1 MMNKLSKKTICLAAA
16 ALALT
21 GTLAVGSA
29 YAYFTTYSEA
39 KGNVVFQM
47 GETRTEPDEKVIE
60 GKKIVSIKNTG
71 DYDCYIR
78 IRAYAGNNYN
88 LTYEDGGSG
97 KWYDGKDGYWYY
109 KDILTVGS
117 TSTSKS
123 KTVNVILPQ
132 ELLKDVTDEKDLNVI
147 VIQECTPVQY
157 DDNGEPYADW
167 NATFE
172 DSQS

>member
-39 KGNVVFQM
+39 KGNVVFEL
-47 GETRTEPDEKVIE
+47 GETRTEPHEEVKG
-60 GKKIVSIKNTG
+60 GKKIVSIENTG

-88 LTYEDGGSG
+88 LTYEDGGSR

-109 KDILTVGS
+109 RDILTVGS
-117 TSTSKS
+117 FSEK
-123 KTVNVILPQ
+123 VNVILPP

-167 NATFE
+167 NVTFE

>member
-16 ALALT
+16 AVALT

-47 GETRTEPDEKVIE
+47 GETQTKPHEEVKE
-60 GKKIVSIKNTG
+60 GKKIVSIENTG

-78 IRAYAGNNYN
+78 VKAYAGNNYN
-88 LTYEDGGSG
+88 LSYADGGSG
-97 KWYDGKDGYWYY
+97 KWYDGGDGYWYY
-109 KDILTVGS
+109 KDILEAGS
-117 TSTSKS
+117 TSE
-123 KTVNVILPQ
+123 TVLVNIPK
-132 ELLKDVTDEKDLNVI
+132 ELLEDITDEKDLNVI

-157 DDNGEPYADW
+157 DDDGEPYADW
-167 NATFE
+167 NVTFE
-172 DSQS
+172 DSRS

>member
-16 ALALT
+16 AMALT

-39 KGNVVFQM
+39 KGNVVFEM
-47 GETRTEPDEKVIE
+47 GKTHTEPHEKVKE
-60 GKKIVSIKNTG
+60 GKKIVSIENTG

-88 LTYEDGGSG
+88 LTYEDGGFG

-117 TSTSKS
+117 TS

-157 DDNGEPYADW
+157 DDNGEPNADW

>member
-1 MMNKLSKKTICLAAA
+1 MSKLSKKTICLAAA
-16 ALALT
+16 AVALT

-47 GETRTEPDEKVIE
+47 GETRTEPHEEVKE
-60 GKKIVSIKNTG
+60 GKKIVSIENTG

-78 IRAYAGNNYN
+78 VKAYAGNNYN
-88 LTYEDGGSG
+88 LSYADGGSG
-97 KWYDGKDGYWYY
+97 KWYDGGDGYWYY
-109 KDILTVGS
+109 KDILEAGS
-117 TSTSKS
+117 TSE
-123 KTVNVILPQ
+123 TVLVNIPK
-132 ELLKDVTDEKDLNVI
+132 ELLEDITDEKDLNVI

-167 NATFE
+167 NVTFE
-172 DSQS
+172 DSRS

>member
-39 KGNVVFQM
+39 KGNVVFEL
-47 GETRTEPDEKVIE
+47 GETRTEPHEEVKG
-60 GKKIVSIKNTG
+60 GKKIVSIENTG

-78 IRAYAGNNYN
+78 IRAYAGNNYK
-88 LTYEDGGSG
+88 LTYEDGGFG

-109 KDILTVGS
+109 RDILTVGS
-117 TSTSKS
+117 FSEK
-123 KTVNVILPQ
+123 VNVIIPP

-167 NATFE
+167 NVTFE

>member
-1 MMNKLSKKTICLAAA
+1 MMNKLSKRTICLAAA
-16 ALALT
+16 AVALT

-71 DYDCYIR
+71 DYDCYVR

-117 TSTSKS
+117 TPSE
-123 KTVNVILPQ
+123 TVLVNIPK
-132 ELLKDVTDEKDLNVI
+132 ELLEDITDEKDLNVI

-157 DDNGEPYADW
+157 DDDGEPYPDW
-167 NATFE
+167 NVTFE
-172 DSQS
+172 DSRS

>member
-16 ALALT
+16 AVALT

-47 GETRTEPDEKVIE
+47 GETRTEPHEEVKE
-60 GKKIVSIKNTG
+60 GKKIVSIENTG

-78 IRAYAGNNYN
+78 VKAYAGKNYN
-88 LTYEDGGSG
+88 LSYADGGSG
-97 KWYDGKDGYWYY
+97 KWYDGGDGYWYY
-109 KDILTVGS
+109 KDILEAGS
-117 TSTSKS
+117 TSE
-123 KTVNVILPQ
+123 TVLVNIPK
-132 ELLKDVTDEKDLNVI
+132 ELLEDITDEKDLNVI

-167 NATFE
+167 NVTFE
-172 DSQS
+172 DSRS

>member
-39 KGNVVFQM
+39 KGNVVFEL
-47 GETRTEPDEKVIE
+47 GETRTEPHEEVKD
-60 GKKIVSIKNTG
+60 GKKIVSIENTG

-78 IRAYAGNNYN
+78 IRAYAGNNYK
-88 LTYEDGGSG
+88 LTYEDGGSR
-97 KWYDGKDGYWYY
+97 KWYGKDGYWYY
-109 KDILTVGS
+109 RDILTVGS
-117 TSTSKS
+117 FSEK
-123 KTVNVILPQ
+123 VNVILPP

-167 NATFE
+167 NVTFE

>member
-1 MMNKLSKKTICLAAA
+1 MMNKLSKKTICLAAV

-39 KGNVVFQM
+39 KGNVVFEL
-47 GETRTEPDEKVIE
+47 GETRTEPHEEVIG
-60 GKKIVSIKNTG
+60 GKKIVSIENTG

-78 IRAYAGNNYN
+78 IRAYAGNNYK
-88 LTYEDGGSG
+88 LTYEDDGSG

-109 KDILTVGS
+109 RDILTVGS
-117 TSTSKS
+117 FSEK
-123 KTVNVILPQ
+123 VNVILPQ

-167 NATFE
+167 DVTFE

>member
-1 MMNKLSKKTICLAAA
+1 MMSKLSKKTICLAAA
-16 ALALT
+16 AVALT

-47 GETRTEPDEKVIE
+47 GETRTEPHEEVKK
-60 GKKIVSIKNTG
+60 GKKIVSIENTG

-78 IRAYAGNNYN
+78 VKAYAGNNYN
-88 LTYEDGGSG
+88 LSYADGGSG
-97 KWYDGKDGYWYY
+97 KWYDGGDGYWYY
-109 KDILTVGS
+109 KDILEAGS
-117 TSTSKS
+117 TSE
-123 KTVNVILPQ
+123 TVLVNIPK
-132 ELLKDVTDEKDLNVI
+132 ELLEDITDEKDLNVI

-167 NATFE
+167 NVTFE
-172 DSQS
+172 DSRS

>member
-1 MMNKLSKKTICLAAA
+1 MMSKLSKKTICLAAA
-16 ALALT
+16 VALT

-47 GETRTEPDEKVIE
+47 GETRTEPHEEVKE
-60 GKKIVSIKNTG
+60 GKKIVSIENTG

-78 IRAYAGNNYN
+78 VKAYAGNNYN
-88 LTYEDGGSG
+88 LSYADGGSG
-97 KWYDGKDGYWYY
+97 KWYDGGDGYWYY
-109 KDILTVGS
+109 KDILEAGS
-117 TSTSKS
+117 TSE
-123 KTVNVILPQ
+123 TVLVNIPK
-132 ELLKDVTDEKDLNVI
+132 ELLEDITDEKDLNVI

-167 NATFE
+167 NVTFE
-172 DSQS
+172 DSRS

>member
-1 MMNKLSKKTICLAAA
+1 MMSKLSKKTICLAAA
-16 ALALT
+16 AVALT

-47 GETRTEPDEKVIE
+47 GETRTEPHEEVKE
-60 GKKIVSIKNTG
+60 GKKIVSIENTG

-78 IRAYAGNNYN
+78 VKAYAGNSYN
-88 LTYEDGGSG
+88 LSYADGGSG
-97 KWYDGKDGYWYY
+97 KWYDGGDGYWYY
-109 KDILTVGS
+109 KDILEAGS
-117 TSTSKS
+117 TSE
-123 KTVNVILPQ
+123 TVLVNIPK
-132 ELLKDVTDEKDLNVI
+132 ELLEDITDEKDLNVI

-167 NATFE
+167 NVTFE
-172 DSQS
+172 DSRS

>member
-39 KGNVVFQM
+39 KGNVVFEL
-47 GETRTEPDEKVIE
+47 GETRTEPHEEVIG
-60 GKKIVSIKNTG
+60 GKKIVSIENTG

-88 LTYEDGGSG
+88 LTYEDGGSD

-109 KDILTVGS
+109 RDILTVGS
-117 TSTSKS
+117 FSEK
-123 KTVNVILPQ
+123 VNVILPQ

-167 NATFE
+167 NVTFE

>member
-1 MMNKLSKKTICLAAA
+1 MMSKLSKKTICLAAA
-16 ALALT
+16 AVALT

-47 GETRTEPDEKVIE
+47 GETRTEPHEEVKE
-60 GKKIVSIKNTG
+60 GKKIVSIENTG

-78 IRAYAGNNYN
+78 VKAYAGNNYN
-88 LTYEDGGSG
+88 LSYADGGSG
-97 KWYDGKDGYWYY
+97 KWYDGGDGYWYY
-109 KDILTVGS
+109 KDILEAGS
-117 TSTSKS
+117 TSE
-123 KTVNVILPQ
+123 TVLVNIPK
-132 ELLKDVTDEKDLNVI
+132 ELLEDITDEKDLNVI

-167 NATFE
+167 NVTFE
-172 DSQS
+172 DSRS

>member
-1 MMNKLSKKTICLAAA
+1 MMNKLSKRTICLAAA
-16 ALALT
+16 AVALT

-47 GETRTEPDEKVIE
+47 GETRTEPHEEVKE
-60 GKKIVSIKNTG
+60 GKKIVSIENTG

-78 IRAYAGNNYN
+78 VKAYAGNNYN
-88 LTYEDGGSG
+88 LSYADGGSG
-97 KWYDGKDGYWYY
+97 KWYDGGDGYWYY
-109 KDILTVGS
+109 KDILEAGS
-117 TSTSKS
+117 TSE
-123 KTVNVILPQ
+123 TVLVNIPK
-132 ELLKDVTDEKDLNVI
+132 ELLEDITDEKDLNVI

-167 NATFE
+167 NVTFE
-172 DSQS
+172 DSRS

>member
-39 KGNVVFQM
+39 KGNVVFEL
-47 GETRTEPDEKVIE
+47 GETRTEPHEEVIG
-60 GKKIVSIKNTG
+60 GKKIVSIENTG
-71 DYDCYIR
+71 DYDCYIL
-78 IRAYAGNNYN
+78 IRAYAGNNYK

-167 NATFE
+167 DVTFE

>member
-1 MMNKLSKKTICLAAA
+1 MNKLSKKTICLAAA

-39 KGNVVFQM
+39 KGNVVFEL
-47 GETRTEPDEKVIE
+47 GETHTEPHEEVKD
-60 GKKIVSIKNTG
+60 GKKIVFIENTG

-78 IRAYAGNNYN
+78 IRAYAGNNYK

-109 KDILTVGS
+109 RDILTVGS
-117 TSTSKS
+117 FS

-167 NATFE
+167 DVTFE

>member
-1 MMNKLSKKTICLAAA
+1 MMSKLSKKTICLAAA
-16 ALALT
+16 AVALT

-47 GETRTEPDEKVIE
+47 GETRTEPHEKVKE

-71 DYDCYIR
+71 EYDCYIR
-78 IRAYAGNNYN
+78 VKAYAGNNYN
-88 LTYEDGGSG
+88 LSYADGGSG
-97 KWYDGKDGYWYY
+97 KWYDGGDGYWYY
-109 KDILTVGS
+109 KDILEAGS
-117 TSTSKS
+117 TSE
-123 KTVNVILPQ
+123 TVLVNIPK
-132 ELLKDVTDEKDLNVI
+132 ELLEDITDEKDLNVI

-172 DSQS
+172 DSRS

>member
-1 MMNKLSKKTICLAAA
+1 MMSKLSKKTICLAAA
-16 ALALT
+16 AVALT

-47 GETRTEPDEKVIE
+47 GETRTEPHEEVKE

-78 IRAYAGNNYN
+78 VKAYAGNNYN
-88 LTYEDGGSG
+88 LSYADGGSG
-97 KWYDGKDGYWYY
+97 KWYDGGDGYWYY
-109 KDILTVGS
+109 KDILEAGS
-117 TSTSKS
+117 TSE
-123 KTVNVILPQ
+123 TVLVNIPK
-132 ELLKDVTDEKDLNVI
+132 ELLEDITDEKDLNVI

-167 NATFE
+167 NVTFE
-172 DSQS
+172 DSRS